1 VSASTIRQDIVNLP
15 NLITLGRIALIPV
28 TSLFIFYGD
37 PISCLIAVLLFWIAG
52 VSDWLDGYLA
62 RKQGLVSMTGKFLD
76 PLADKLLVM
85 ATLLMLL
92 PLGRISVWLVMIILS
107 REISVMALR
116 SIASAEGMVIAAGQG
131 GKYKTAFQMVG
142 LLGLIIHYE
151 YMVDFY
157 FVSFRFNYHLFG
169 LWLLIIS
176 VGFSLHSAWEYFR
189 SFLRAIEG
197 HEQPAKSVEVSQG

>member
-1 VSASTIRQDIVNLP
+1 MSASTIRQDIVNLP

-37 PISCLIAVLLFWIAG
+37 PISCLIAVCLFWVAG

-92 PLGRISVWLVMIILS
+92 PLGRISVWLVMIILA

-116 SIASAEGMVIAAGQG
+116 SIAAAEGMVIAAGQG
-131 GKYKTAFQMVG
+131 GKFKTAFQMTG

-151 YMVDFY
+151 YMVDYY
-157 FVSFRFNYHLFG
+157 FISFRLNFNLMG
-169 LWLLIIS
+169 VWLLIIS

-189 SFLRAIEG
+189 SFLHAIEG
-197 HEQPAKSVEVSQG
+197 REKAESTEA

>member
-1 VSASTIRQDIVNLP
+1 MSASTIRQDIVNLP
-15 NLITLGRIALIPV
+15 NLITLGRIAAIPV

-37 PISCLIAVLLFWIAG
+37 PISCLIAVLLFWLAG

-92 PLGRISVWLVMIILS
+92 PLGRISVWLVMIILA

-116 SIASAEGMVIAAGQG
+116 SIAAAEGMVIAAGQA
-131 GKYKTAFQMVG
+131 GKFKTGFQMTG

-151 YMVDFY
+151 YMVDY
-157 FVSFRFNYHLFG
+157 FFISFRFNFHLFG

-176 VGFSLHSAWEYFR
+176 VVFSLYSAWEYFH
-189 SFLRAIEG
+189 SFLKAIETR
-197 HEQPAKSVEVSQG
+197 EPAVEG

>member
-1 VSASTIRQDIVNLP
+1 MSASTIRQDIVNLP
-15 NLITLGRIALIPV
+15 NLITLGRIALIPI

-37 PISCLIAVLLFWIAG
+37 PISCLIAVLLFWVAG

-116 SIASAEGMVIAAGQG
+116 SIAAAEGMVIAAGQG
-131 GKYKTAFQMVG
+131 GKFKTAFQMTG
-142 LLGLIIHYE
+142 MLGLIIHYE
-151 YMVDFY
+151 YMVDY
-157 FVSFRFNYHLFG
+157 FFISFRLNFHLIG

-176 VGFSLHSAWEYFR
+176 VGFSLHSAWEYFA
-189 SFLRAIEG
+189 SFLQAIEG
-197 HEQPAKSVEVSQG
+197 REAPVAEAEA

>member
-1 VSASTIRQDIVNLP
+1 MSTSTIRQDIVNLP
-15 NLITLGRIALIPV
+15 NLITLGRIALIPL
-28 TSLFIFYGD
+28 TSLLIFYGD
-37 PISCLIAVLLFWIAG
+37 PVSCLIAVLLFALAG
-52 VSDWLDGYLA
+52 VSDWFDGYLA

-92 PLGRISVWLVMIILS
+92 PLGRISVWLVMIILA

-131 GKYKTAFQMVG
+131 GKFKTAFQMVG

-176 VGFSLHSAWEYFR
+176 VGFSLHSAWEYFQ
-189 SFLRAIEG
+189 SFLRAIERR
-197 HEQPAKSVEVSQG
+197 EQSTQGAEGVQA